1 MGAGKEKGTPP
12 STCQAVHEHGHVARA
27 GTPRPRSRGPGCRLS
42 RQASVTQGPRR
53 WRQPQ
58 PPTLGLPTPWQV
70 LRPLFCVYLSGP
82 PARRPS
88 QGAATLGG
96 PRMAG
101 AARQGSPGPG
111 VHAPAGHP
119 GASRCRRQ
127 SPRGGGGLA
136 GNAAALSC
144 LNRKRAPCPFP
155 PAVIA
160 APRNPGGKLAFSGT
174 TTQGMDFS
182 FGISTFHFPG
192 QRGQRAGRGALAIK
206 PGASPRIGTE
216 RQVTDGSESRLG
228 SPPCLSNCVSLTW
241 SLGFSELL
249 RLRGQH
255 GRPILQFL

>member
-1 MGAGKEKGTPP
+1 MPALTAGFCDPGPQAAEAAAAAHAGP
-12 STCQAVHEHGHVARA
+12 SHPLA
-27 GTPRPRSRGPGCRLS
+27 GPE
-42 RQASVTQGPRR
+42 AA
-53 WRQPQ
+53 
-58 PPTLGLPTPWQV
+58 
-70 LRPLFCVYLSGP
+70 FCVYLSGP

-88 QGAATLGG
+88 QGVATLGS

-101 AARQGSPGPG
+101 AARQGNPGPG

-144 LNRKRAPCPFP
+144 LNRKRAPCAFP

-160 APRNPGGKLAFSGT
+160 APRDPGGKLAFSGT
-174 TTQGMDFS
+174 TTRGMDFS

-216 RQVTDGSESRLG
+216 HRSPTAGTGTDRLG
-228 SPPCLSNCVSLTW
+228 SPPCLSNCVPLTW

-255 GRPILQFL
+255 GRPIPPGLPCSSSEAQVENTQPRPACWT

>member
-1 MGAGKEKGTPP
+1 MEPLPLLVQQRCLAHPLSPPARGDRGTCCGGGEGKGDTTQHLPGC
-12 STCQAVHEHGHVARA
+12 SRA
-27 GTPRPRSRGPGCRLS
+27 RPRCQSWNSTAKVTGTGVPALTAGSCDPGP
-42 RQASVTQGPRR
+42 QAAEAAAAAHAGPSH
-53 WRQPQ
+53 
-58 PPTLGLPTPWQV
+58 
-70 LRPLFCVYLSGP
+70 PLAGPEAAFCIYLSGP
-82 PARRPS
+82 PAR

-144 LNRKRAPCPFP
+144 LNRKWAPCAFP

-174 TTQGMDFS
+174 TTRGMDFS

-206 PGASPRIGTE
+206 PGRLSQDRHRTPGHR
-216 RQVTDGSESRLG
+216 RQGKPAGVPTL
-228 SPPCLSNCVSLTW
+228 PL
-241 SLGFSELL
+241 
-249 RLRGQH
+249 
-255 GRPILQFL
+255 